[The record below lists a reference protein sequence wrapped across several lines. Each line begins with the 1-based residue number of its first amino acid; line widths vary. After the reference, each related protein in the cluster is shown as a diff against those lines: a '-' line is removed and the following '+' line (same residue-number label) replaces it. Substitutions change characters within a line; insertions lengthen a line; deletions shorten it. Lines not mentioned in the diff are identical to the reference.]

1 MGRKYVGKKKTYRIN
16 ETIYT
21 EFKEWCSE
29 RGLTVSEAIRQILTK
44 EYVEDMLETV
54 ELTTLTKLK
63 KGEKVNEI

>member
-29 RGLTVSEAIRQILTK
+29 RGLTVSEAIRQILTR
-44 EYVEDMLETV
+44 EYIEDMLESTKIK
-54 ELTTLTKLK
+54 TLKELK
-63 KGEKVNEI
+63 KGEKSK